1 MSIKIKE
8 IHAEETYNL
17 RHQVMWS
24 DKPRAFVIL
33 NNDEEGLHLGL
44 SKDSN
49 IIAVV
54 SLFTKDGCAQFRK
67 FATKASEQGN
77 GYGTLLLN
85 HLMQVVSKKD
95 IRTLWC
101 NARANKTSFYEKFGL
116 LQTSKSFTKEGVK
129 YIIMEKV
136 FTDNL

>member
-8 IHAEETYNL
+8 IHAKETYDL
-17 RHQVMWS
+17 RHQVMWPN
-24 DKPRAFVIL
+24 KPKEFVIL

-44 SKDSN
+44 WKDAN
-49 IIAVV
+49 LIAVV
-54 SLFTKDGCAQFRK
+54 SLFTKDRCAQFRK

-85 HLMQVVSKKD
+85 HLMQVISKKE
-95 IRTLWC
+95 IQKVWC
-101 NARANKTSFYEKFGL
+101 NARADKTSFYEKFGL

-136 FTDNL
+136 FTSN

>member
-1 MSIKIKE
+1 MSLIIKE
-8 IHAEETYNL
+8 IHAKETYAL
-17 RHQVMWS
+17 RHQVMWP
-24 DKPRAFVIL
+24 DKPKEFVIL

-44 SKDSN
+44 CKDSN
-49 IIAVV
+49 LIAVV

-85 HLMQVVSKKD
+85 HLMQVLSTKNIQK
-95 IRTLWC
+95 LWC
-101 NARANKTSFYEKFGL
+101 NARADKTSFYEKFGM

-136 FTDNL
+136 FTNKV